1 MALAIETVA
10 ATGRAALE
18 AAARRWVRLDTD
30 WKSVVGGLAIVGLI
44 VGFDVT
50 PPP

>member
-1 MALAIETVA
+1 MSFAIETVT
-10 ATGRAALE
+10 ATVRAAFE
-18 AAARRWVRLDTD
+18 AVIRCWIRLDTD

-50 PPP
+50 LPP